1 MPPSVEDRLQ
11 DILRSTTR
19 IETLVQ
25 GLSLEQFSG
34 DETRR
39 MATERYLEIICEA
52 ERRLPEHVKQEGTAI
67 DWRAVVDFGNR
78 LRHAYHA
85 TDVTLIWN
93 IVENHLPPLK
103 AFVER
108 RIRAAGK

>member
-1 MPPSVEDRLQ
+1 VEDRLQ
-11 DILRSTTR
+11 DILRSTIR

-25 GLSLEQFSG
+25 GLSLDQFTG

-52 ERRLPEHVKQEGTAI
+52 ARRLPEHVKQEETAI
-67 DWRAVVDFGNR
+67 DWRAMVDFGNR

-85 TDVTLIWN
+85 TDAIAIWGIIETLT
-93 IVENHLPPLK
+93 
-103 AFVER
+103 FR
-108 RIRAAGK
+108 R